1 LFFDKVTYNFNL
13 HLEKQNADLQVQLK
27 FFFLKSSFLY
37 LFKKNMNTNL
47 TGRITINPEIC
58 NGKPTIRGLRIT
70 VQSVLEYLFAGETK
84 ESIVSQ
90 FPVLEIED
98 IDACQ
103 QFVIEMMDK
112 KFAIYPIITEAA

>member
-103 QFVIEMMDK
+103 QFAIEMMDK

>member
-1 LFFDKVTYNFNL
+1 MD
-13 HLEKQNADLQVQLK
+13 
-27 FFFLKSSFLY
+27 
-37 LFKKNMNTNL
+37 TNL
-47 TGRITINPEIC
+47 MGRITINPEIC

-90 FPVLEIED
+90 FPVLETED

-103 QFVIEMMDK
+103 QFAIEMMDK